1 MNQMSHK
8 TSHQHTMVSVV
19 VVTWNNLDSL
29 RQCLGAIDKAVACS
43 GLKTEVIVV
52 NNGSRDGT
60 EDFLNNNPQIRN
72 FSFDRNTGFGPASNK
87 GIRMARSPLIV
98 LLNDDIVVAPDFLGP
113 MMRHFEMPDVFAV
126 APLMILNGKPLPGR
140 SVGCFRRGLLEIEV
154 RNDHP
159 GKPAFTLFAGGGAG
173 MFRREML
180 LTLGG
185 FDELYHPFY
194 YEDLDLGY
202 RGWKR
207 GWVCISE
214 PGSVVH
220 HHHAGTIGK
229 RFSRRYVYAVSRRN
243 YLLFHWKNIHDPR
256 WTAEHAGSLMK
267 SIILALISFK
277 LVEIWALALA
287 GIRLGSAM
295 KARAFEVSKSE
306 HDDRSVLGKISQNNI
321 SA

>member
-1 MNQMSHK
+1 MSHK
-8 TSHQHTMVSVV
+8 TLRPAAMVSVV
-19 VVTWNNLDSL
+19 VVTWNNLESL
-29 RQCLGAIDKAVACS
+29 RQCLGAMDNAAVYS
-43 GLKTEVIVV
+43 GLKTEIIVV
-52 NNGSRDGT
+52 NNGSSDGT
-60 EDFLNNNPQIRN
+60 KEFLNNNPLIRN
-72 FSFDRNTGFGPASNK
+72 FSFDRNTGFGPASNQ

-98 LLNDDIVVAPDFLGP
+98 LLNDDIVVSPDFLGP
-113 MMRHFEMPDVFAV
+113 MARHFAMPEVFAV

-159 GKPAFTLFAGGGAG
+159 GKPAYTLFAGGGAG

-180 LTLGG
+180 LALGG
-185 FDELYHPFY
+185 FDEMYHPFY

-202 RGWKR
+202 RAWKR
-207 GWVCISE
+207 GWRCISE

-229 RFSRRYVYAVSRRN
+229 RFSRRYVYAISRRN

-256 WTAEHAGSLMK
+256 WLAEHGGSLMK
-267 SIILALISFK
+267 NVFRALITFK
-277 LVEIWALALA
+277 LVEIWVLVLALTRA
-287 GIRLGSAM
+287 CQAM
-295 KARAFEVSKSE
+295 RARTTEVSKSVL
-306 HDDRSVLGKISQNNI
+306 DDRSVLGKISQNNI